1 MRKMTLSMFA
11 AASVALTPLPAHAA
25 EQILDFTQGN
35 FCNGGKLCT
44 NNAAIDQNYGST
56 NEVTVTY
63 GSFYDN
69 YPTGG
74 MYYYERGFGDL
85 VGNIY
90 GNKGSVDFRT
100 TSRIVL
106 SAKEGFEIA
115 LKSFDLGCFANISNC
130 QAASYNVLPG
140 GGEYLSGG
148 VSTGYPT
155 HKTVSFNAGYGNVS
169 VISFG
174 YGENVGI
181 DNIKWDVREIGSA
194 VPEPATWA
202 MMILGFGIVGATMRR
217 RSPAFRMQQ
226 V

>member
-1 MRKMTLSMFA
+1 MHKIAVPMFA
-11 AASVALTPLPAHAA
+11 AAVAVLSPLPAYAA
-25 EQILDFTQGN
+25 EQMLDFTQGN

-44 NNAAIDQNYGST
+44 NNAAIDQNFGST
-56 NEVTVTY
+56 NEVSVSY

-69 YPTGG
+69 YPNGG

-90 GNKGSVDFRT
+90 GNKGSVDPLT

-106 SAKEGFEIA
+106 SAKAGFEIA
-115 LKSFDLGCFANISNC
+115 LKSFDLGCFGNISNC
-130 QAASYNVLPG
+130 QTASYSVLPG
-140 GGEYLSGG
+140 GGGYLNG
-148 VSTGYPT
+148 VVGTGYPT
-155 HKTVSFNAGYGNVS
+155 HKTLSFNAGYGNVS

-181 DNIKWDVREIGSA
+181 DNIKWDVRKIGGA

-202 MMILGFGIVGATMRR
+202 MMILGFGIVGASMRR

>member
-1 MRKMTLSMFA
+1 MLKVTTPLFA
-11 AASVALTPLPAHAA
+11 AAIMVLVPLPAYAA
-25 EQILDFTQGN
+25 EQMLDFTQGN

-44 NNAAIDQNYGST
+44 NNAAIDQSYGST
-56 NEVTVTY
+56 AEVTVTY

-69 YPTGG
+69 YPNGG

-106 SAKEGFEIA
+106 SAKAGFEIA
-115 LKSFDLGCFANISNC
+115 LRSFDLGCFANISNC

-140 GGEYLSGG
+140 GGGYVSGG
-148 VSTGYPT
+148 VDTGYPT

-181 DNIKWDVREIGSA
+181 DNIRWDVRTIESA

-202 MMILGFGIVGATMRR
+202 MMVLGFGIVGATMRR
-217 RSPAFRMQQ
+217 RSPALRMQQ
-226 V
+226 L